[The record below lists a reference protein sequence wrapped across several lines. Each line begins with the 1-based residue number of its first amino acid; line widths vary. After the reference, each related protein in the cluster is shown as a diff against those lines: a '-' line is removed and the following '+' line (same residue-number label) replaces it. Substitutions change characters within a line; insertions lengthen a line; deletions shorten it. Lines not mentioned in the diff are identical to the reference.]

1 MVTNT
6 VAIEV
11 VPRTER
17 PHICNSIFFFG
28 GKSMKKL
35 TSSQVRQMFLDFF
48 KEHGHMVLKSASL
61 IPQDDPTLLWINSGV
76 ATMKKYF
83 DGSVVPKN
91 HRITSSQ
98 KSIRTNDIENVGK
111 TARHQTFFEMLGN
124 FSVGDYFKEEVI
136 PWAWEFLTS
145 DKWLGLDP
153 DKLYVTVYPK
163 DTDAYRLWHEVVGL
177 PESHIVQLEDNFWD
191 IGEGPCGPD
200 SEIFYDRGQENN
212 DVAEDDPENFPG
224 GENARYLEIWN
235 IVFSQYNH
243 LANGKY
249 VDQPHKNIDTGMGL
263 ERVVSV
269 IQDAP
274 TNFETDLFMPIIKQT
289 EKLSDGKQYN
299 KVAEDDVA
307 FKIIADHV
315 RAVSFAIADGAL
327 PSNSGRGYVL
337 RRLIRRADLNGKRL
351 GIKGA
356 FLYKLVGVVG
366 EIMKSHYPEVVD
378 QQAFVEK
385 VIKNEEDRFQETLS
399 SGLNLLDSLISDAK
413 SAKATKLSGKDAFKL
428 FDTYG
433 FPYELTFEAAQD
445 AGLALDKEEFDAE
458 MKAQKERARKA
469 RGNLQS
475 MGSQDITLM
484 NIKDESVFEYHQ
496 LQEDHAKLLDIVV
509 DDKLVDQVNGEQAT
523 LIFDK
528 TPFYA
533 ERGGQV
539 ADHGEIFNQAGE
551 LVAHVIDVQHAP
563 NDQNLHFVELVLP
576 MQKGEEYVLKVD
588 EQRRR
593 GLKHNHTAT
602 HLLHAALRQVLGT
615 HTHQAGSLVEPDY
628 LRFDFTS
635 LEPMTKREIATVERL
650 VNEKIWAEI
659 PVKTTITDQETGL
672 KMGALALFGEKYH
685 EKVRVVQI
693 NDFSIEFCGGTHC
706 ENTDQIGM
714 LKIVSESAI
723 GAGMRRIV
731 AVTGQQAYEYAVK
744 HDEILKEIQDEVKA
758 TKVDDIQNK
767 VVALE
772 DALREEQKTVEQ
784 LKSQINQAKASDLTD
799 DIKDINGLK
808 VIAKIVDVDGMN
820 DLRELSDNWKTQNL
834 SDVLILG
841 TTVAG
846 KANMLISLN
855 DKAIKAGHKAGDLIK
870 IAAPIFGGGG
880 GGRPNMAQAGGKN
893 PAGLAQAL
901 ETVLNEL

>member
-1 MVTNT
+1 
-6 VAIEV
+6 
-11 VPRTER
+11 
-17 PHICNSIFFFG
+17 
-28 GKSMKKL
+28 
-35 TSSQVRQMFLDFF
+35 
-48 KEHGHMVLKSASL
+48 
-61 IPQDDPTLLWINSGV
+61 
-76 ATMKKYF
+76 
-83 DGSVVPKN
+83 
-91 HRITSSQ
+91 
-98 KSIRTNDIENVGK
+98 
-111 TARHQTFFEMLGN
+111 FEMLGN

-445 AGLALDKEEFDAE
+445 AGLAVDKEEFDAE
-458 MKAQKERARKA
+458 MKAQKDRARKA

-563 NDQNLHFVELVLP
+563 NDQNL
-576 MQKGEEYVLKVD
+576 
-588 EQRRR
+588 
-593 GLKHNHTAT
+593 
-602 HLLHAALRQVLGT
+602 
-615 HTHQAGSLVEPDY
+615 
-628 LRFDFTS
+628 
-635 LEPMTKREIATVERL
+635 
-650 VNEKIWAEI
+650 
-659 PVKTTITDQETGL
+659 
-672 KMGALALFGEKYH
+672 
-685 EKVRVVQI
+685 
-693 NDFSIEFCGGTHC
+693 
-706 ENTDQIGM
+706 
-714 LKIVSESAI
+714 
-723 GAGMRRIV
+723 
-731 AVTGQQAYEYAVK
+731 
-744 HDEILKEIQDEVKA
+744 
-758 TKVDDIQNK
+758 
-767 VVALE
+767 
-772 DALREEQKTVEQ
+772 
-784 LKSQINQAKASDLTD
+784 
-799 DIKDINGLK
+799 
-808 VIAKIVDVDGMN
+808 
-820 DLRELSDNWKTQNL
+820 
-834 SDVLILG
+834 
-841 TTVAG
+841 
-846 KANMLISLN
+846 
-855 DKAIKAGHKAGDLIK
+855 
-870 IAAPIFGGGG
+870 
-880 GGRPNMAQAGGKN
+880 
-893 PAGLAQAL
+893 
-901 ETVLNEL
+901 

>member
-1 MVTNT
+1 MS
-6 VAIEV
+6 A
-11 VPRTER
+11 
-17 PHICNSIFFFG
+17 
-28 GKSMKKL
+28 KL
-35 TSSQVRQMFLDFF
+35 LDT
-48 KEHGHMVLKSASL
+48 KL
-61 IPQDDPTLLWINSGV
+61 
-76 ATMKKYF
+76 
-83 DGSVVPKN
+83 
-91 HRITSSQ
+91 
-98 KSIRTNDIENVGK
+98 
-111 TARHQTFFEMLGN
+111 FFEMLGN

-445 AGLALDKEEFDAE
+445 AGLVVDKEEFDAE

-893 PAGLAQAL
+893 PAGLAKAL

>member
-1 MVTNT
+1 
-6 VAIEV
+6 
-11 VPRTER
+11 
-17 PHICNSIFFFG
+17 
-28 GKSMKKL
+28 MKKL

-445 AGLALDKEEFDAE
+445 AGLVVDKEEFDAE

-650 VNEKIWAEI
+650 VNEKIWSEI

-893 PAGLAQAL
+893 PAGLAKAL

>member
-1 MVTNT
+1 
-6 VAIEV
+6 
-11 VPRTER
+11 
-17 PHICNSIFFFG
+17 
-28 GKSMKKL
+28 MKKL

-445 AGLALDKEEFDAE
+445 AGLAVDKEEFDAE

-772 DALREEQKTVEQ
+772 DAYV
-784 LKSQINQAKASDLTD
+784 
-799 DIKDINGLK
+799 
-808 VIAKIVDVDGMN
+808 
-820 DLRELSDNWKTQNL
+820 
-834 SDVLILG
+834 
-841 TTVAG
+841 
-846 KANMLISLN
+846 
-855 DKAIKAGHKAGDLIK
+855 
-870 IAAPIFGGGG
+870 
-880 GGRPNMAQAGGKN
+880 KN
-893 PAGLAQAL
+893 KRL
-901 ETVLNEL
+901 

>member
-17 PHICNSIFFFG
+17 PHICNSIFFG

-366 EIMKSHYPEVVD
+366 EIMKSHYPEIVD

-445 AGLALDKEEFDAE
+445 AGLVVDKEEFDAE

-893 PAGLAQAL
+893 PAGLAKAL

>member
-17 PHICNSIFFFG
+17 PHICNSIFFG

-212 DVAEDDPENFPG
+212 DIAEDDPENFPG

-445 AGLALDKEEFDAE
+445 AGLVVDKEEFDAE

-602 HLLHAALRQVLGT
+602 HLLHAALSQVLGT

>member
-1 MVTNT
+1 
-6 VAIEV
+6 
-11 VPRTER
+11 
-17 PHICNSIFFFG
+17 
-28 GKSMKKL
+28 
-35 TSSQVRQMFLDFF
+35 
-48 KEHGHMVLKSASL
+48 
-61 IPQDDPTLLWINSGV
+61 
-76 ATMKKYF
+76 
-83 DGSVVPKN
+83 
-91 HRITSSQ
+91 
-98 KSIRTNDIENVGK
+98 
-111 TARHQTFFEMLGN
+111 MLGN

-445 AGLALDKEEFDAE
+445 AGLVVDKEEFDAE

-496 LQEDHAKLLDIVV
+496 LQEDNARLLDIVV

-650 VNEKIWAEI
+650 VNEKIWSEI

-820 DLRELSDNWKTQNL
+820 DLRELSDNWKNQNL

-893 PAGLAQAL
+893 PAGLAKAL

>member
-17 PHICNSIFFFG
+17 PHICNGIFFG

-445 AGLALDKEEFDAE
+445 AGLVVDKEEFDAE

-820 DLRELSDNWKTQNL
+820 DLRELSDNWKNQNL

-893 PAGLAQAL
+893 PAGLAKAL

>member
-17 PHICNSIFFFG
+17 PHICNGIFFG

-445 AGLALDKEEFDAE
+445 AGLVVDKEEFDTE

-496 LQEDHAKLLDIVV
+496 LQEDHARLLDIVV

>member
-17 PHICNSIFFFG
+17 PHICNSIFFG

-445 AGLALDKEEFDAE
+445 AGLAVDKEEFDAE

-615 HTHQAGSLVEPDY
+615 HIHQAGSLVEPDY

-893 PAGLAQAL
+893 PAGLAKAL

>member
-17 PHICNSIFFFG
+17 PHICNSIFFG

-445 AGLALDKEEFDAE
+445 AGLAVDKEEFDAE

-855 DKAIKAGHKAGDLIK
+855 DKAIKAGHKAGNLIK

>member
-1 MVTNT
+1 
-6 VAIEV
+6 
-11 VPRTER
+11 
-17 PHICNSIFFFG
+17 
-28 GKSMKKL
+28 MKKL

-299 KVAEDDVA
+299 KVAEEDVA

-445 AGLALDKEEFDAE
+445 AGLVVDKEEFDAE

>member
-17 PHICNSIFFFG
+17 PHICNSIFLG

-212 DVAEDDPENFPG
+212 DIAEDDPENFPG

-445 AGLALDKEEFDAE
+445 AGLVVDKEEFDAE

-893 PAGLAQAL
+893 PAGLAKAL

>member
-17 PHICNSIFFFG
+17 PHICNSIFFG

-445 AGLALDKEEFDAE
+445 AGLVVDKEEFDAE

-496 LQEDHAKLLDIVV
+496 LQEDHARLLDIVV

-650 VNEKIWAEI
+650 VNEKIWSEI

-893 PAGLAQAL
+893 PAGLAKAL

>member
-17 PHICNSIFFFG
+17 PHICNSIFFG

-445 AGLALDKEEFDAE
+445 AGLAVDKEEFDAE
-458 MKAQKERARKA
+458 MKAQKDRARKA

-880 GGRPNMAQAGGKN
+880 GGRSNMAQAGGKN
-893 PAGLAQAL
+893 PAGLAKAL

>member
-17 PHICNSIFFFG
+17 PHICNSIFFG

-124 FSVGDYFKEEVI
+124 FSVGDYFKKEVI

-445 AGLALDKEEFDAE
+445 AGLAVDKEEFDAE

-744 HDEILKEIQDEVKA
+744 HDEILKDIQDEVKA

-820 DLRELSDNWKTQNL
+820 DLRELSDNWKNQNL

-893 PAGLAQAL
+893 PAGLAKAL

>member
-17 PHICNSIFFFG
+17 PHICNSIFFG

-445 AGLALDKEEFDAE
+445 AGLAVDKEEFDAE

-744 HDEILKEIQDEVKA
+744 HDEILKDIQDEVKA

-820 DLRELSDNWKTQNL
+820 DLRELSDNWKNQNL

-893 PAGLAQAL
+893 PAGLAKAL

>member
-17 PHICNSIFFFG
+17 PHICNSIFFG

-445 AGLALDKEEFDAE
+445 AGLAVDKEEFDAE

-880 GGRPNMAQAGGKN
+880 GGRPNMAQAGGKK

>member
-1 MVTNT
+1 
-6 VAIEV
+6 
-11 VPRTER
+11 
-17 PHICNSIFFFG
+17 
-28 GKSMKKL
+28 MKKL

-445 AGLALDKEEFDAE
+445 AGLAVDKEEFDAE
-458 MKAQKERARKA
+458 MKAQKDRARKA

-563 NDQNLHFVELVLP
+563 NDQNLHFVELILP

>member
-17 PHICNSIFFFG
+17 PHICNSIFFG

-356 FLYKLVGVVG
+356 FLYKLVSVVG

-445 AGLALDKEEFDAE
+445 AGLAVDKEEFDAE
-458 MKAQKERARKA
+458 MKAQKDRARKA

-893 PAGLAQAL
+893 PAGLAKAL

>member
-17 PHICNSIFFFG
+17 PHICNSIFFG

-413 SAKATKLSGKDAFKL
+413 SAKATKLSGQDAFKL

-445 AGLALDKEEFDAE
+445 AGLAVDKEEFDAE

-539 ADHGEIFNQAGE
+539 ADHGEIFNQDGE

-820 DLRELSDNWKTQNL
+820 DLRELSDNWKNQNL

-893 PAGLAQAL
+893 PAGLAKAL

>member
-17 PHICNSIFFFG
+17 PHICNGIFFG

-445 AGLALDKEEFDAE
+445 AGLAVDKEEFDAE

-484 NIKDESVFEYHQ
+484 DIKDESVFEYHQ

-893 PAGLAQAL
+893 PAGLAKAL

>member
-1 MVTNT
+1 
-6 VAIEV
+6 
-11 VPRTER
+11 
-17 PHICNSIFFFG
+17 
-28 GKSMKKL
+28 MKKL

-445 AGLALDKEEFDAE
+445 AGLVVDKEEFDAE

-496 LQEDHAKLLDIVV
+496 LQEDHARLLDIVV

-880 GGRPNMAQAGGKN
+880 GGRPNMAQAGGKT
-893 PAGLAQAL
+893 PAGLAKAL

>member
-1 MVTNT
+1 
-6 VAIEV
+6 
-11 VPRTER
+11 
-17 PHICNSIFFFG
+17 
-28 GKSMKKL
+28 MKKL

-399 SGLNLLDSLISDAK
+399 SGLNLLDSLIYDAK

-445 AGLALDKEEFDAE
+445 AGLVVDKEEFDAE